1 MHRRIWLQ
9 SSLALSATWLAG
21 CAGMQ
26 KNSGL
31 EADDAS
37 HPLAQIEA
45 RTGGRLGVAVID
57 TANGRQWQY
66 RGSERFPMCSTFKL
80 LLAAQMLQRDQQGL
94 DSLQQRVTYPRS
106 ALVPYSPT
114 TEAQADGAGLTVAEL
129 CEATVVLSDN
139 TAANLLLARQGGP
152 QGLTQWLRD
161 MGTMH
166 TRLDRLEP
174 ALNSATPGD
183 ERDTTTP
190 LSMARAVVALAKGPH
205 LDAGHQAQLLQWLKA
220 SPTGAKRLR
229 AGMPPSWLVGGK
241 TGTGDNGTAN
251 DVVLVWPHQR
261 PQPLVVSAYLTQTP
275 QLAPAARDAALAE
288 VGQAVTHWFRR
299 F

>member
-9 SSLALSATWLAG
+9 GSLALSATWLAG
-21 CAGMQ
+21 CAGVQ
-26 KNSGL
+26 KNSEL
-31 EADDAS
+31 AADDAS

-66 RGSERFPMCSTFKL
+66 QGSERFAMCSTFKL

-94 DSLQQRVTYPRS
+94 DRLDQRVTYPRS

-114 TEAQADGAGLTVAEL
+114 TQAHAGGEGLTVAEL

-152 QGLTQWLRD
+152 EGMTQWLRE

-205 LDAGHQAQLLQWLKA
+205 LDMEHREQWLQWLKA

-229 AGMPPSWLVGGK
+229 AGMPQGWLVGGK
-241 TGTGDNGTAN
+241 TGSGEQGTAN
-251 DVVLVWPHQR
+251 DVVLAWPHHR
-261 PQPLVVSAYLTQTP
+261 AQPLVVAAYLTQTP
-275 QLAPAARDAALAE
+275 HLAPAAREAALAE
-288 VGQAVTHWFRR
+288 VGQAVGHWFRR